1 MSTDEYWEE
10 FSTQF
15 KPQLSEKVVIAD
27 RQREADELIAK
38 LSGPAESAGAV
49 RKDLED
55 ALNMLVEQPGVGTKV
70 ETGRSPQVRRFLL
83 NRISYHLYY
92 RVRRSELEVLS
103 VWHTSRGRGPSV

>member
-1 MSTDEYWEE
+1 MALTYLIKARAKREI
-10 FSTQF
+10 
-15 KPQLSEKVVIAD
+15 EKA
-27 RQREADELIAK
+27 
-38 LSGPAESAGAV
+38 AEWWAENRLAAPGAV

-55 ALNMLVEQPGVGTKV
+55 ALNILVEQPGVGTKV

-103 VWHTSRGRGPSV
+103 MWHTSRGRGPSV